1 VVDLLIPDANI
12 LLDVVRGRAVGEGK
26 NPPSASSAQDA
37 SHVSELVRAG
47 ELRVGLHP
55 LVDIEY
61 ERNVDTAIRAAQQGY
76 KEIVKRLVR
85 LRLPALPADA
95 LKAEQLLDNDK
106 LIAEQMRAQAETL
119 EHVDEDRIRAE
130 ARYAQRRPPAHKG
143 NSKTHD
149 SRILE
154 GALRIARSR
163 DPGTTWLATRNTTE
177 FEEHGELHPQLKR
190 EYEEAGLV
198 HARSLR
204 ECLNRSHV
212 PR

>member
-1 VVDLLIPDANI
+1 M
-12 LLDVVRGRAVGEGK
+12 
-26 NPPSASSAQDA
+26 
-37 SHVSELVRAG
+37 RAG
-47 ELRVGLHP
+47 ELRLGLDP

-61 ERNVDTAIRAAQQGY
+61 ERNIDTVTRAAQQGY

-95 LKAEQLLDNDK
+95 LKADQLLGNDK

-130 ARYAQRRPPAHKG
+130 ARYAQRRPPAHAG

-163 DPGTTWLATRNTTE
+163 APGTTWLVTRNTTE
-177 FEEHGELHPQLKR
+177 FEEDGELHSQLKL

-198 HARSLR
+198 HVRSLR
-204 ECLNRSHV
+204 EFLSRSQI
-212 PR
+212 PS